1 LIEFT
6 QRIKIYFF
14 TILKWINSDVITKF
28 LIEVLEVKRK
38 SKPRRI
44 SSLIKNLSLK
54 NINNL
59 NKTKLMFG
67 GIILWVKMFI
77 SKVLIL
83 SDSLAQT
90 LWLNTNDLLI
100 RHKLTIW
107 TRIKY
112 WLKLYQDCQPRLL
125 PKIRFDNLN
134 CKKKF

>member
-1 LIEFT
+1 MIEFT

-67 GIILWVKMFI
+67 AIILWVKMFI